1 MRLDPPL
8 KGDAT
13 LPFRYT
19 LRQLEYFVA
28 VGKAGSIVAA
38 SDKLN
43 VSSPSISA
51 AITQL
56 EVEFGVNLFVREHAR
71 GLSLTKAGQKFL
83 ERTEFVLREAEL
95 LATLAGEITGKIQG
109 ILSVGCLVTFAQII
123 LPGLRREFETAYP
136 DVRIDQRELNQAV
149 IFSQLR
155 RAELDIALTYDLD
168 IPPDLQFKPLHE
180 LPPYVV
186 LSEGHPLADR
196 AELTISDLKD
206 NPMVLLDLPFS
217 DEYFL
222 SFFRKANIKPNIA
235 ERTADMSVMRSLVAN
250 DFGFSI
256 ANIRPLNARSP
267 DGKKLIF
274 VPLTGDVRPMQ
285 LGLLRARG
293 ENETNTLQA
302 FVEHCIQAVNSG
314 SLPGLVATDE
324 E

>member
-1 MRLDPPL
+1 M
-8 KGDAT
+8 
-13 LPFRYT
+13 PFRYT

-28 VGKAGSIVAA
+28 VGKAGSIAAA

-56 EVEFGVNLFVREHAR
+56 EVEFGVTLFVREHAR
-71 GLSLTKAGQKFL
+71 GLSLTKAGHKFM

-95 LATLAGEITGKIQG
+95 LATLAGEITGKVQG

-123 LPGLRREFETAYP
+123 LPGLRRDFETTYP
-136 DVRIDQRELNQAV
+136 DVRIEQRELNQAD

-168 IPPDLQFKPLHE
+168 IPADLEFQPLHE

-186 LSEGHPLADR
+186 LGEGHPLANH
-196 AELTISDLKD
+196 AELTIADLQ
-206 NPMVLLDLPFS
+206 NSPMVLLDLPFS
-217 DEYFL
+217 GEYFL
-222 SFFRKANIKPNIA
+222 SFFRDANIKPNIA

-250 DFGFSI
+250 GFGFSI
-256 ANIRPLNARSP
+256 ANIRPLNVLSP

-274 VPLTGDVRPMQ
+274 VPLAGELRPMR
-285 LGLLRARG
+285 LGLLRARS
-293 ENETNTLQA
+293 ENETNTSKA
-302 FVEHCIQAVNSG
+302 FIEHCAQAVRSG
-314 SLPGLVATDE
+314 TLPGLCARGQE
-324 E
+324 